1 MNNSNRHHFEIR
13 VSGAVALLS
22 VWLTAVALPACE
34 NVESTSSG
42 KACAVACGEQNPD
55 GRAKFNSLNGLCACD
70 SCSTAD
76 CRQSVCREGQPPSDA
91 CLPCVQESL
100 RSDCRYHS
108 GMFEAACGGSGSDCR
123 TFVLC
128 LDACDSG
135 GTVKSPPL

>member
-22 VWLTAVALPACE
+22 VWLTAVALTACE
-34 NVESTSSG
+34 NVETASRG

-55 GRAKFNSLNGLCACD
+55 GRTQFNYLNGLCACK
-70 SCSTAD
+70 SCSAAD
-76 CRQSVCREGQPPSDA
+76 CRQSVCGEGQPPSDA

-100 RSDCRYHS
+100 RSNCRYDS
-108 GMFEAACGGSGSDCR
+108 GFFEAACGSGSACR

-135 GTVKSPPL
+135 GMVKSPPL